1 MRLREPDPG
10 LNYAAG
16 EQQALLASVPPEVV
30 QVLGT
35 EATLAVASNVDRLN
49 QLHGL
54 AGTRNPFVVNKDP
67 ADVELSTLE
76 PELAQLI
83 IGSST
88 DHGFEQSIGLVAG
101 QQPTVG
107 QRMQIAQL
115 VLKLGKADR
124 TLERRFEGNM
134 KSSQS
139 ALTEAANSVD
149 SASAGR
155 SEVAS
160 ELDLGMAESNMNALG
175 KAARQ
180 LPSAPEL
187 RDLRIINEALMRPN
201 EYTQRSLRR
210 KLNPQHIIASIFRR
224 SFERTSSKATTSS
237 RAYSLQAVGKLQAD
251 ARHIREQGTSYHE
264 KLVHL
269 LKTEQVR
276 QAVQLLETIDTTQR
290 RIPPLDQLE
299 EQGQLDAA
307 RGTERYLVEQAGL
320 AKGTIKSLDPSRL
333 GRDASLQETASRAE
347 SHRVTGALATRLA
360 MQERSRVNLPS
371 NPAISE
377 ARDTFLGGRRLRPR
391 KDQTQEYVE
400 HTADALR
407 GLTIGDT
414 QQQALDEPGC
424 GLIMAIITGRMDR
437 FVQTLNEARRGETV
451 ASSKQSEVVRDLR
464 EFKFEQALVEIRGLL
479 HTSSEREKLKEILAT
494 DKLDGAKAV
503 DMLGKTISGILR
515 HQGH

>member
-1 MRLREPDPG
+1 MHLREPDPG

-49 QLHGL
+49 QLHDL

-88 DHGFEQSIGLVAG
+88 DHGFEQSIGLTPG

-115 VLKLGKADR
+115 ILKLGNADR
-124 TLERRFEGNM
+124 TLEHRFVGNI
-134 KSSQS
+134 KNSQS
-139 ALTEAANSVD
+139 ALTEAAERVD

-155 SEVAS
+155 SEVAT

-175 KAARQ
+175 KAAGQ

-187 RDLRIINEALMRPN
+187 RDLRRINEALMKPN
-201 EYTQRSLRR
+201 EYTQRLLR
-210 KLNPQHIIASIFRR
+210 KHLNPQHIIAAIFRR
-224 SFERTSSKATTSS
+224 SFERTSTKVTTSS
-237 RAYSLQAVGKLQAD
+237 LDYSLHEVGKLQAD
-251 ARHIREQGTSYHE
+251 ARYIREQGTLCHE
-264 KLVHL
+264 KLMHL

-276 QAVQLLETIDTTQR
+276 QAIQLLETIDTAQR

-307 RGTERYLVEQAGL
+307 RATERYLVEQAGL
-320 AKGTIKSLDPSRL
+320 AKGTVKSLDPSRL

-347 SHRVTGALATRLA
+347 SHKVTGALAARLA
-360 MQERSRVNLPS
+360 LQERSRENLPR
-371 NPAISE
+371 NPALSE
-377 ARDTFLGGRRLRPR
+377 TRDIFLGGRRLRPR
-391 KDQTQEYVE
+391 KDQTQEFVE

-414 QQQALDEPGC
+414 QKQALDEPGC
-424 GLIMAIITGRMDR
+424 GLIMAVITGRMDR
-437 FVQTLNEARRGETV
+437 FVQTLDEARRGETV

-464 EFKFEQALVEIRGLL
+464 QFEFEQALVEIRQLL

-494 DKLDGAKAV
+494 DKLDGTKAV
-503 DMLGKTISGILR
+503 DMLGKTISGILKR
-515 HQGH
+515 QGN